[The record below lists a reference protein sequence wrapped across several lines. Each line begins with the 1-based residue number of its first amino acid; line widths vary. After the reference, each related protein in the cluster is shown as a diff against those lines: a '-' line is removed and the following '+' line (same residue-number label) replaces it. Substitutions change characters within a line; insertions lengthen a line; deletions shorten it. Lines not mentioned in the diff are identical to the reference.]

1 MQPSEEALEEVKR
14 AGCAQKVIG
23 VFPCSPAPPTLH
35 PGRWGGAPGGS
46 RLMGG
51 RGRTERGVQ
60 AEKRGHPT
68 FLDLQTVR
76 KGEEAGDAVGLWEP
90 KAGKKLW

>member
-1 MQPSEEALEEVKR
+1 
-14 AGCAQKVIG
+14 
-23 VFPCSPAPPTLH
+23 
-35 PGRWGGAPGGS
+35 
-46 RLMGG
+46 MGG

-90 KAGKKLW
+90 KARKKLW

>member
-1 MQPSEEALEEVKR
+1 MEFIQPGFTEFLPCTGISSKSSK
-14 AGCAQKVIG
+14 QKK
-23 VFPCSPAPPTLH
+23 
-35 PGRWGGAPGGS
+35 
-46 RLMGG
+46 
-51 RGRTERGVQ
+51 RTERGVQ

-90 KAGKKLW
+90 KARKKLW